1 MSLFIRIFYQSC
13 IIKINVPI
21 LTRHMPVHIIN
32 LTKYD
37 LRLNELKELFILSHS
52 ALSRLIQKMAES
64 PKPLITREK
73 CSDDRRGI
81 SIGLTEY
88 VLNK

>member
-1 MSLFIRIFYQSC
+1 MQQTLQMGLNEFYITYYLFHEGR
-13 IIKINVPI
+13 
-21 LTRHMPVHIIN
+21 
-32 LTKYD
+32 D

-52 ALSRLIQKMAES
+52 ALLRLIQKIAES

-81 SIGLTEY
+81 SIGLIEY

>member
-1 MSLFIRIFYQSC
+1 MGLNEFYITYYLF
-13 IIKINVPI
+13 
-21 LTRHMPVHIIN
+21 HEGH
-32 LTKYD
+32 D
-37 LRLNELKELFILSHS
+37 LRLNELKELFIISHS

-81 SIGLTEY
+81 SIGLIEY